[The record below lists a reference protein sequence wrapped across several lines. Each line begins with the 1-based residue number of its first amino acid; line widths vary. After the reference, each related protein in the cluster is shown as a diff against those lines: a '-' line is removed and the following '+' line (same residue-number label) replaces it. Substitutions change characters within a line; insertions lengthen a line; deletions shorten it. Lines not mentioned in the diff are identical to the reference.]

1 MDLAPALNII
11 KQFEGCKLKAYQ
23 DIVGVWTIGF
33 GSTANVSPGEVITID
48 EALKRLNDD
57 VAVRANK
64 VQKLVTADCTNNQL
78 CALVS
83 LSYNIGL
90 GNLTHSTLL
99 KLLNERADVHQV
111 ADEFLKWDK
120 AGGQVVAGLLRRRQ
134 AERSLFLS

>member
-1 MDLAPALNII
+1 MDVGPALDII
-11 KQFEGCKLKAYQ
+11 KQFEGCKLSAYQ

-33 GSTANVSPGEVITID
+33 GSTVNVSPGDVITMD
-48 EALKRLNDD
+48 EALERLADD
-57 VAVRANK
+57 VARRASK
-64 VQKLVTADCTNNQL
+64 IQSLVTVECSNNQL
-78 CALVS
+78 CAIVS

-90 GNLTHSTLL
+90 GALAKSTLL
-99 KLLNERADVHQV
+99 KLLNESADLQLV